1 MTSLPEGEL
10 KNAILM
16 IVNQL
21 AKEQFYIPCLDKNE
35 RQTNAEATAKML
47 LHNVWRS
54 HGLPS
59 SIMSD
64 RGLQFVSAV

>member
-47 LHNVWRS
+47 LHNV
-54 HGLPS
+54 
-59 SIMSD
+59 
-64 RGLQFVSAV
+64 